1 MMSTCQPTL
10 KFPLT
15 LLTVAVGIGI
25 AGCSPNQTSV
35 DVIPAVYVA
44 SVKNESSF
52 IERSFHGKIQPRVE
66 SSLSFRV
73 GGKIVSRYV
82 DVGQKV
88 QAGDVLAR
96 LDEIDYK
103 LGMEAARLQRR
114 AAEVDSIQARSD
126 AERFARLLSTG
137 AVGTAD
143 TERQQVRAEVAEATF
158 EQATRQYLVAKNQ
171 LNYTQLIAPFNGVVT
186 SLRIEP
192 GQIAGAG
199 EVVLNLAKDG
209 EMEVHMDIPSSMVDD
224 IESWQ
229 ASAVLG
235 SSFGDRKSLILR
247 EVAPMAHGATGTFR
261 VKYAFNQPIKDLESM
276 MGVSAQVT
284 LRRAN
289 DISGVLLPIGAI
301 LETKSNQEISQT
313 GQSVTGPAVWV
324 VDRQTNQISRRYV
337 QLVTQTT
344 SHVLVSGLK
353 DEEWVVTVGAQKL
366 DPSLNIRPVKAAVE
380 TVSLVKINEDK
391 Q

>member
-1 MMSTCQPTL
+1 MMSTFQPTHKL
-10 KFPLT
+10 PLM

-25 AGCSPNQTSV
+25 AGCSPNQTSE

-44 SVKNESSF
+44 AVKNESSF
-52 IERSFHGKIQPRVE
+52 VERSFHGKIQPRVE

-73 GGKIVSRYV
+73 SGKIVSRFI

-96 LDEIDYK
+96 IDDSDYK
-103 LGMEAARLQRR
+103 LGMEAARLQMR
-114 AAEVDSIQARSD
+114 AAEVDAIQARSD
-126 AERFARLLSTG
+126 AERFARLLITG
-137 AVGTAD
+137 AVGVSD

-158 EQATRQYLVAKNQ
+158 EQATKQYLVAKNQ

-186 SLRIEP
+186 SHRIEP

-199 EVVLNLAKDG
+199 EVVLNLARDG
-209 EMEVHMDIPSSMVDD
+209 EMEVHMDIPSSMVED

-229 ASAVLG
+229 ASAVVDLN
-235 SSFGDRKSLILR
+235 FGDRQSLVLR
-247 EVAPMAHGATGTFR
+247 EVAPMAHSATGTFR
-261 VKYAFNQPIKDLESM
+261 VKYAFNQSNKDFDSM

-289 DISGVLLPIGAI
+289 DISGVLLPIGAM
-301 LETKSNQEISQT
+301 LATESNQEISQT
-313 GQSVTGPAVWV
+313 DQSVTGVAVWV
-324 VDRQTNQISRRYV
+324 VDQQTNQISRRSV

-344 SHVLVSGLK
+344 NHVLVSGLK
-353 DEEWVVTVGAQKL
+353 DAEWVVTVGAQKL
-366 DPSLNIRPVKAAVE
+366 DPGLNIRPVKAVVE